1 MILPFHLNSYNLI
14 RILIPIQNWPS
25 LFRRASL
32 VSLLI
37 LAEILYLSCT
47 TTTAYTTTVT
57 EPIDNA
63 TMKVHPMPKKR
74 NIAIQYDMN
83 SRNPISEAQALLGFN
98 HKKLRRLPHVFSRVL
113 ELPFRSDAD
122 VSVEESADCFR
133 FVAET
138 DSIGDDVR
146 AHTVEIHPG
155 VTKIVVRESG
165 SVELTLDEVELD
177 MWRFRLP
184 ESTRPDLASAV
195 FADGELIVTVPKDE
209 GIENSERGGGEG
221 EVWGD
226 GSGNGNFRGMG
237 GRLVL
242 VQ

>member
-1 MILPFHLNSYNLI
+1 MILLFQNFNSI
-14 RILIPIQNWPS
+14 KILIPSENWTS
-25 LFRRASL
+25 LLKRVSL
-32 VSLLI
+32 VLLLI
-37 LAEILYLSCT
+37 FVKFLYIIAENPIGVT
-47 TTTAYTTTVT
+47 TT
-57 EPIDNA
+57 

-74 NIAIQYDMN
+74 NITIHYEINNRRDLTSE
-83 SRNPISEAQALLGFN
+83 SRAGLA

-122 VSVEESADCFR
+122 VSVEESADFFR

-138 DSIGDDVR
+138 EGFGVDVR

-165 SVELTLDEVELD
+165 STELPLDELELD

-184 ESTRPDLASAV
+184 ETTRPELASAV
-195 FADGELIVTVPKDE
+195 FVDGELIVTVPKGE
-209 GIENSERGGGEG
+209 GVENSEHGGDGSG

-226 GSGNGNFRGMG
+226 GTGNGNNFRGGMG
-237 GRLVL
+237 SRLVL